1 MTSVFQIILAIHI
14 LSAVVLIGNLITS
27 AFWKVRADQT
37 SNLETISSTCRAL
50 LRADYMFT
58 IPGIVVLWA
67 SGMLLVAFTGWQ
79 RFEQLWL
86 GLSFVLL
93 ILTTIIWAAAML
105 PLQRR
110 MARLTQEGLSQG
122 RLDQAYSRTSRRWSM
137 FGGIATLLVLI
148 ILFLMVLRP

>member
-1 MTSVFQIILAIHI
+1 MTGVFQIILAIHI

-37 SNLETISSTCRAL
+37 SNLETIASTCRAL

-110 MARLTQEGLSQG
+110 MARLTQEGLSQS

-137 FGGIATLLVLI
+137 FGGIATLLVVI

>member
-1 MTSVFQIILAIHI
+1 MTGLFQIILAIHI

-27 AFWKVRADQT
+27 AFWKVRGDQT
-37 SNLETISSTCRAL
+37 SNLETIASTCRAL

-93 ILTTIIWAAAML
+93 IVVTIIWLVALL
-105 PLQRR
+105 PMQRR
-110 MARLTQEGLSQG
+110 MARLTQESLSRGQ
-122 RLDQAYSRTSRRWSM
+122 LDQAYSRASRRWSM
-137 FGGIATLLVLI
+137 FGGIATLLVVI

>member
-1 MTSVFQIILAIHI
+1 MTGVFQVILAIHI

-27 AFWKVRADQT
+27 AFWKVRADKT
-37 SNLETISSTCRAL
+37 SNLETIASTCQAL

-93 ILTTIIWAAAML
+93 VLTTIIWVVAML

-110 MARLTQEGLSQG
+110 MARLAQEGLSQG
-122 RLDQAYSRTSRRWSM
+122 RLEQAYSRASRRWSM
-137 FGGIATLLVLI
+137 FGGIATLLVVI

>member
-1 MTSVFQIILAIHI
+1 MTVVFQIILAIHI

-37 SNLETISSTCRAL
+37 SNIETIASTCRAL

-67 SGMLLVAFTGWQ
+67 SGMLLVAFTGWR
-79 RFEQLWL
+79 RFEELWL
-86 GLSFVLL
+86 GLSFILL
-93 ILTTIIWAAAML
+93 IVVTVIWLAALL

-110 MARLTQEGLSQG
+110 MARLTQEGLARGQ
-122 RLDQAYSRTSRRWSM
+122 LDPAYSRTSRRWSM
-137 FGGIATLLVLI
+137 FGGIATLLVVI

>member
-1 MTSVFQIILAIHI
+1 MIGVFQIILAIHI

-37 SNLETISSTCRAL
+37 SNLETIASTCRAL
-50 LRADYMFT
+50 VRADYTFT

-86 GLSFVLL
+86 GLSFILL
-93 ILTTIIWAAAML
+93 IVVTIIWLVALL

-110 MARLTQEGLSQG
+110 MVRLAQEGLSRGQ
-122 RLDQAYSRTSRRWSM
+122 LDQAYSRTSRRWSM
-137 FGGIATLLVLI
+137 FGGIATLLVVI

>member
-1 MTSVFQIILAIHI
+1 MTVVFQIILAIHI

-37 SNLETISSTCRAL
+37 SNLETIASTCRAL

-67 SGMLLVAFTGWQ
+67 SGMLLVAFTGWR
-79 RFEQLWL
+79 RFEELWL

-93 ILTTIIWAAAML
+93 ILVTIIWAVAML

-110 MARLTQEGLSQG
+110 MARLSQDGLSRGQ
-122 RLDQAYSRTSRRWSM
+122 LDPAYSPTSRRWSM
-137 FGGIATLLVLI
+137 FGGIATLLVVI